1 MDSIDHRNS
10 SLSFRAQANLEEVAK
25 IKAFNAQEEAAIIEE
40 RERVHN
46 LSKRILEEQQKKLDH
61 DTQNKNNK
69 FFVSDQIS
77 KINERLV

>member
-10 SLSFRAQANLEEVAK
+10 SLSFRAQANLEEVGK